1 MADESEAAV
10 VTIRVLSVFGTRP
23 EAIKMAPVISAL
35 SKAGL
40 DSRTCVTG
48 QHREMLDQVL
58 TLFDIRPDYDLNIM
72 RPGQDLNAVTAKVL
86 QGLRPIV
93 SDFEPD
99 LVLVHGDT
107 TTTMAAALAAF
118 HAGRAVGHVEAG
130 LRTGDIAA
138 PWPEEMNRR
147 VTATVAQLHF
157 APTDRARSNLIAEGV
172 DKAQVRVTGNTV
184 IDAMQAM
191 QNRLDAEDD
200 RSVQPAGSLGDD
212 DRRLILV
219 TCHRREMIGDGLER
233 VCDALT
239 ILAER
244 PDVRIM
250 FPVHPNPNVRA
261 TVEARLGGLANLTLI
276 EPLDYLAFVRLMMQA
291 DLVITDSGGVQEEAP
306 ALGKPVLVTRAVT
319 ERPEAVD
326 AGAARVVGTNT
337 EAIVGAADELLDDD
351 ELRAAMS
358 LPHSPYGDGRAAE
371 RIVDAISA
379 WHGGEAR

>member
-1 MADESEAAV
+1 M
-10 VTIRVLSVFGTRP
+10 TIRVLSVFGTRP

-93 SDFEPD
+93 GDFQPD

-172 DKAQVRVTGNTV
+172 DEAQVRVTGNTV

-200 RSVQPAGSLGDD
+200 RSVQPAGSPGDD

-337 EAIVGAADELLDDD
+337 DAIVGAADELLDDD
-351 ELRAAMS
+351 QLRAAMS
-358 LPHSPYGDGRAAE
+358 LRRCPYGDGHAAE